1 MKALR
6 TTLAAAVAGI
16 GLVGCSAPAP
26 RAASP
31 TPTTAPASTTSTT
44 APAAPVET
52 PEAVIATP
60 AATDVLDHSGYS
72 TIRMGM
78 TKDQLVATGLVRG
91 PLADPVASC
100 QTYGLHTGKATVVV
114 DVPTARVVSINVG
127 STLFTAPEPND
138 VRTPEGVRP
147 LDTLAAARAAY
158 PSLVVGGAHSTVDL
172 GNGYLYRFLGD
183 PVSSITLAEPG
194 SPCAG

>member
-6 TTLAAAVAGI
+6 TTLVAAVAGI
-16 GLVGCSAPAP
+16 GLIGCSAPAP
-26 RAASP
+26 QAASP
-31 TPTTAPASTTSTT
+31 AFTTAPASTTVAAAAVDTPEALVAASTT
-44 APAAPVET
+44 A
-52 PEAVIATP
+52 

-100 QTYGLHTGKATVVV
+100 QVYGLHTGKATVVV

-147 LDTLAAARAAY
+147 LDTLARARAAY
-158 PSLVVGGAHSTVDL
+158 PSLVVGDTHSTVDL
-172 GNGYLYRFLGD
+172 GNGYRYRFLGD
-183 PVSSITLAEPG
+183 PIKSITLAEPG
-194 SPCAG
+194 NPCAG